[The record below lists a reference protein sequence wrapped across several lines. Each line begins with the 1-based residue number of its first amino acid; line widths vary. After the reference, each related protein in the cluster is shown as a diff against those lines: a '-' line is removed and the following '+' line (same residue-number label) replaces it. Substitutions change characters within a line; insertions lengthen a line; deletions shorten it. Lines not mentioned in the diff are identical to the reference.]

1 MEHVAID
8 LGGRESQICVR
19 AADGTVVEERRCET
33 RKLGRYLKERPPSR
47 VVVETCAEAFS
58 VADEAIKLGH
68 EVRVVPATL
77 APALGVGE
85 RGTKT
90 DTRDARKLSE
100 VSTRIDLPSVH
111 VPSPQARERKALCGS
126 RDSLVRARTQLVNHV
141 RGALR
146 TERVRIRSGKTETFV
161 ERVQQ
166 SVRKLP
172 SHLEPLLAAVVQ
184 LSEHIAVL
192 DAQLLL
198 IVKSEPQCQILMTMP
213 GVGPVTAVRFVATVD
228 AIGRFESAHKLQAY
242 LGLTPGEDSS
252 SDKKRRTSITKA
264 GPAPMRWTLVQAAWA
279 ARRAKGKH
287 PMLLW
292 AQQVELRRGKRVAVL
307 ALARKMAGA
316 LYAMWRDQVPYDPNR
331 AAKIPAPMPMLAD

>member
-19 AADGTVVEERRCET
+19 AQDGTIVEERRWKTGE
-33 RKLGRYLKERPPSR
+33 LGRYLKRRPASR
-47 VVVETCAEAFS
+47 VVLETCAEAFS
-58 VADEAIKLGH
+58 VADEAQAQGH

-111 VPSPQARERKALCGS
+111 VPSSEARERKRLCGA
-126 RDSLVRARTQLVNHV
+126 RDSLVQARTQLINHV

-146 TERVRIRSGKTETFV
+146 TERVRIRPGKTETFV
-161 ERVQQ
+161 KRVQDSCR
-166 SVRKLP
+166 SVP
-172 SHLEPLLAAVVQ
+172 GHLTAVLTAIEQ
-184 LSEHIAVL
+184 LSEHIAAL
-192 DAQLLL
+192 DKQVAQTA
-198 IVKSEPQCQILMTMP
+198 ENDATCQLLMTMP
-213 GVGPVTAVRFVATVD
+213 GVGPVTALRFVATVD
-228 AIGRFESAHKLQAY
+228 ERKRFESAHKLEAY
-242 LGLTPGEDSS
+242 LGLAPGEDSS
-252 SDKKRRTSITKA
+252 SDRKRRTGITKA
-264 GPAPMRWTLVQAAWA
+264 GPTAMRWTLVQAAWA

-292 AQQVELRRGKRVAVL
+292 AQAIELRRGKRVAAI
-307 ALARKMAGA
+307 ALARKMAGI
-316 LYAMWRDQVPYDPNR
+316 LYAMWRDRLPYDAHR
-331 AAKIPAPMPMLAD
+331 AAVIPAPALK